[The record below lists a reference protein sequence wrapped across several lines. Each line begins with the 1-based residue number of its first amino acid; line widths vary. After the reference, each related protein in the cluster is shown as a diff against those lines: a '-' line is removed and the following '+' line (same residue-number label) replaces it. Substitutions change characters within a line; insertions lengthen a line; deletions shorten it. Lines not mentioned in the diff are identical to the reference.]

1 MAGSIVAQG
10 HVMDFLV
17 DQLHWLLAKLAEFE
31 ATPWKIVGFLGVG
44 LFTSRWFVQMYYTRK
59 FKRVVMPLAF
69 WWLSISGSV
78 LLVAYF
84 LFGKNDSVGLV
95 SNLFPAF
102 VGFYNLVAAY
112 RERHARALQG

>member
-1 MAGSIVAQG
+1 
-10 HVMDFLV
+10 MDFVLV
-17 DQLHWLLAKLAEFE
+17 HLQELLGKLAGFE

-59 FKRVVMPLAF
+59 YRRVVMPLAF
-69 WWLSISGSV
+69 WWLSIAGSV

-84 LFGKNDSVGLV
+84 TFGKNDSVGLV

-102 VGFYNLVAAY
+102 VGVYNLI
-112 RERHARALQG
+112 HALRTRAGTAPAK